1 MKAFSLFLTF
11 IVITPALLA
20 QYYELPEEEETP
32 LLSVS
37 ELNVSFGNWS
47 INPSTE
53 GINDFQ
59 KLAPRSELLKMN
71 IDGYEFQ
78 PFGFFISNTSLNL
91 NVGFNIR
98 SNWKEKYGQRLR
110 IGLSSAQAELL
121 AGSYSRSDSFPYDTL
136 VSSSTGAVQILD
148 SINYQYLTLSHSSR
162 SLLLDASYLIVL
174 NPNKRWSFYT
184 GLGLGLGWT
193 VNAETNIQYSSR
205 WTTEEDDY
213 FRPVAGA
220 SGEFDEQKTEYFRN
234 KKSFVMTTSLPLGID
249 FRIGKKRQF
258 WMPIHLFYEMQ
269 PTLRLNNIPEIGM
282 ISHLPVVQNF
292 GLRVT
297 I

>member
-1 MKAFSLFLTF
+1 MKAFFLFLTF
-11 IVITPALLA
+11 LLLINFSYA
-20 QYYELPEEEETP
+20 QHYELPEEETP

-37 ELNVSFGNWS
+37 ELNVSFGNWTVM
-47 INPSTE
+47 PSTE
-53 GINDFQ
+53 GLSDFQ
-59 KLAPRSELLKMN
+59 KLAPSSELLKMN
-71 IDGYEFQ
+71 LEGYEFQ
-78 PFGFFISNTSLNL
+78 PYGFFISNTSLNM
-91 NVGFNIR
+91 NVGFTVR

-110 IGLSSAQAELL
+110 IGLTSAQSELL
-121 AGSYSRSDSFPYDTL
+121 AGSYTRSDRFPYDTL

-148 SINYQYLTLSHSSR
+148 SINYQYLTLSHYSR
-162 SLLLDASYLIVL
+162 SLLLEASYLIVL
-174 NPNKRWSFYT
+174 NPTKRWSFYT
-184 GLGLGLGWT
+184 GLGLGLGWA

-213 FRPVAGA
+213 FRPDPGT
-220 SGEFDEQKTEYFRN
+220 SGDLDVQKTEYFRN

-269 PTLRLNNIPEIGM
+269 PTLRINNIPEIGT
-282 ISHLPVVQNF
+282 IAQLPVVQNF